1 MEMVAGAPT
10 VDDRTGT
17 EFDLFARALDENPRD
32 VRAWLEEHCPDPE
45 LRRRV
50 ERLLERDEE
59 SRDST
64 EFLRSPVRR
73 TGAQTSPAMPS
84 TIGGFRVVRRIGAGG
99 MATVYAA
106 EQERPRRSV
115 ALKLIRPENASAS
128 GLKRFEQECEILG
141 RLEHPGVAHIY
152 EAGIVSEAESPQWAG
167 YPWLAMELVSGERL
181 DRWAAEHQPTVRQR
195 IELLSAIADALHHAH
210 QKGIIHRDV
219 KPANIIVTVAGRPK
233 LLDFGIA
240 RLVDDSRPTEMHT
253 QTGRLIGTL
262 AYMSP
267 EQIEARGDEL
277 DVRTDVY
284 SLGVVAYELLT
295 GRLPHDT
302 AERSLASSA
311 RAIVEEIPERPSRIQ
326 SELKGDIE
334 TVVLTAMSKDRG
346 RRYQSMSEFASDLRR
361 LLESQ
366 PIAAR
371 PASAMYQLRCL
382 ARRNRAL
389 VSVAGVGACL
399 VIAALIAVSVFAWRL
414 DRANDQLDLRVRVAE
429 RETERQR
436 AVSGFLE
443 RVMTTAD
450 PFAENAEASDVTVG
464 ELLDRAEPW
473 LEVSFI
479 DSPLAEAAARAVVG
493 RSRKGLG
500 DFEEAE
506 RQYRLALDR
515 LEATGAEDIRPED
528 TARRAG
534 LLAEHAVVLMYL
546 DRAEEALAR
555 VEDSEAVAAQ
565 LPTRTARDEAARL
578 GNIGWVFRRA
588 GNLEGARDAMERSVE
603 AAERAGSASDQN
615 RAMSLANLGGLD
627 TDAGDFETAVARYA
641 EALEAA
647 RLHYGSEHPY
657 LFVLQNNVGRLYLE
671 MGDLERAASAFGAA
685 AEQLER
691 TLGVTH
697 IRTLTALNNFAY
709 VLHESGDLEGA
720 ASTYER
726 ALGGTREA
734 FGEDHS
740 EYRGTLRNYAFLLWE
755 DERYAESAVHW
766 DFLADQFREHEP
778 GSEGLAAMYEVYAAA
793 LRVMQ
798 TPGEE
803 TVEPMLDRFE
813 RMRRVL
819 EVGDPMFQSGL
830 RQVVAALE
838 KAGDEVLAA
847 ELRDRW
853 TVAD

>member
-1 MEMVAGAPT
+1 MNEPRETGQDASDGGADPASVRGPAGSGQPAYAAHELLPVVYGELRKLARSRMRQIPPGQTLDPTALVHEAWVRISDRRPEGWSSRAEFFHSAARAMRDILVEDARRKGSLKRGGGRKRVVLSDRDGLAIEDAGDDVLALDEAIVILSDVAGAPT

-32 VRAWLEEHCPDPE
+32 VRAWLEEHCTDPE
-45 LRRRV
+45 IRRRV

-64 EFLRSPVRR
+64 ELLRSPVRR

-311 RAIVEEIPERPSRIQ
+311 RAIVEETPERPSRIQ

-371 PASAMYQLRCL
+371 PASAMYQLRWL

-443 RVMTTAD
+443 RVMTSAD

-473 LEVSFI
+473 LEVSFV

-515 LEATGAEDIRPED
+515 LEATGAEDIRSED

-555 VEDSEAVAAQ
+555 VEDSQAVAAQ
-565 LPTRTARDEAARL
+565 LTERSARDEAARL
-578 GNIGWVFRRA
+578 GNIG
-588 GNLEGARDAMERSVE
+588 
-603 AAERAGSASDQN
+603 
-615 RAMSLANLGGLD
+615 
-627 TDAGDFETAVARYA
+627 
-641 EALEAA
+641 
-647 RLHYGSEHPY
+647 
-657 LFVLQNNVGRLYLE
+657 
-671 MGDLERAASAFGAA
+671 
-685 AEQLER
+685 
-691 TLGVTH
+691 
-697 IRTLTALNNFAY
+697 
-709 VLHESGDLEGA
+709 
-720 ASTYER
+720 
-726 ALGGTREA
+726 
-734 FGEDHS
+734 
-740 EYRGTLRNYAFLLWE
+740 
-755 DERYAESAVHW
+755 
-766 DFLADQFREHEP
+766 
-778 GSEGLAAMYEVYAAA
+778 
-793 LRVMQ
+793 
-798 TPGEE
+798 
-803 TVEPMLDRFE
+803 
-813 RMRRVL
+813 
-819 EVGDPMFQSGL
+819 
-830 RQVVAALE
+830 
-838 KAGDEVLAA
+838 
-847 ELRDRW
+847 
-853 TVAD
+853 